1 MVVDMGAVSTV
12 DYGVYRFAFGDDR
25 AYGVWVA
32 EMMDAVEFFKEHGRM
47 CDSLAPSCIGCE
59 IMKSVAY
66 TTDGH
71 GTCREYIKRHPDEA
85 VAIVERWAKEH
96 PRKTRQS
103 EFLKMFPRA
112 SMTADGII
120 AFCPDSMDSEF
131 ECPRKTRDN
140 IDPICGECRREYW
153 LEEVENDAD

>member
-1 MVVDMGAVSTV
+1 
-12 DYGVYRFAFGDDR
+12 
-25 AYGVWVA
+25 
-32 EMMDAVEFFKEHGRM
+32 MDAVEFLVTRDRM
-47 CDSLAPSCIGCE
+47 CESFNCCTGCE
-59 IMKSVAY
+59 VK
-66 TTDGH
+66 
-71 GTCREYIKRHPDEA
+71 KRMGAGDMCIYYMAQHPQE
-85 VAIVERWAKEH
+85 VVEIVERWGKEH

-103 EFLKMFPRA
+103 ELLKMFPRA

-153 LEEVENDAD
+153 LEEVEE

>member
-1 MVVDMGAVSTV
+1 
-12 DYGVYRFAFGDDR
+12 
-25 AYGVWVA
+25 
-32 EMMDAVEFFKEHGRM
+32 MMDAVEFIVTRDRM
-47 CDSLAPSCIGCE
+47 CKSFNGCCIGCE
-59 IMKSVAY
+59 VK
-66 TTDGH
+66 
-71 GTCREYIKRHPDEA
+71 KRMGAGDMCIYYMAQHPQE
-85 VAIVERWAKEH
+85 VVEIVERWAKDH

-103 EFLKMFPRA
+103 ELMKMFPRA

-153 LEEVENDAD
+153 LAEVEE

>member
-1 MVVDMGAVSTV
+1 
-12 DYGVYRFAFGDDR
+12 
-25 AYGVWVA
+25 
-32 EMMDAVEFFKEHGRM
+32 M

-66 TTDGH
+66 TTDGY
-71 GTCREYIKRHPDEA
+71 GTCREYIKRHPAEA
-85 VAIVERWAKEH
+85 VEIIERWAKEH

-153 LEEVENDAD
+153 LEEVEDDD

>member
-1 MVVDMGAVSTV
+1 
-12 DYGVYRFAFGDDR
+12 
-25 AYGVWVA
+25 
-32 EMMDAVEFFKEHGRM
+32 MMDAVEFFKEHGRM

-153 LEEVENDAD
+153 LEEVEEDD

>member
-1 MVVDMGAVSTV
+1 
-12 DYGVYRFAFGDDR
+12 
-25 AYGVWVA
+25 
-32 EMMDAVEFFKEHGRM
+32 M

-112 SMTADGII
+112 GRGEDGLIV
-120 AFCPDSMDSEF
+120 FCPEDFDSKF
-131 ECPRKTRDN
+131 ECPLKRGGGHDL
-140 IDPICGECRREYW
+140 CGECRKNYW
-153 LEEVENDAD
+153 LEEVDDDVD